1 MTDYAKSTV
10 VQLKEQL
17 QARGLSLDGLKGD
30 LVKRLQESDAASASI
45 PTPAPTR
52 AAPISALVD
61 PTPAEPVAPAPVAPV
76 AAPAEPVAPVA
87 AEPVAPAATE
97 PVATEPVVAAPPTT
111 EPIVAAPSTTEPIDT
126 APATTEPVVT
136 IDTPAPVPEPKPE
149 LTKEE
154 IAKMALDLLSKK
166 IHRAKKFGLEQADI
180 DDLERSVARIEKFGL
195 DLTSPLAVE
204 LGLVKKP
211 LQLHKNASGKKGAR
225 ISKGGNRN
233 NRNHHNNNGRRWRY

>member
-87 AEPVAPAATE
+87 APAEPVA
-97 PVATEPVVAAPPTT
+97 PVATEPV
-111 EPIVAAPSTTEPIDT
+111 VAAPSTTEPIDT